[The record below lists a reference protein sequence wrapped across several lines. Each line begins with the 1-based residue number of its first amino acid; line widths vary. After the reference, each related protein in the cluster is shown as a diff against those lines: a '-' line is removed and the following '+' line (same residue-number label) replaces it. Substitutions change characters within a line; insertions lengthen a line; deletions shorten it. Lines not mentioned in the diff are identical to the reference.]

1 MFKLDNEKG
10 IPKNK
15 IKTFPYIEILYQ
27 LLIKYFPRINTN
39 ILQSISNYSHK
50 LLSKN
55 TARRI
60 NSSNILIAS
69 ARAGLEAGRS
79 IKKKGGILIW
89 I

>member
-39 ILQSISNYSHK
+39 ILQNISNYSTNYYQK
-50 LLSKN
+50 ILLK
-55 TARRI
+55 
-60 NSSNILIAS
+60 
-69 ARAGLEAGRS
+69 E
-79 IKKKGGILIW
+79 
-89 I
+89 